1 MKLRKIGYTDQLMR
15 RYTRKIPKNDV
26 EEWTPLGSKAMVML
40 FAVLIVSMASSAVI
54 FITELTLNLALA
66 GTKMKKM
73 NGDDQNVEVKK
84 IGNNQ
89 EVHFQSV

>member
-1 MKLRKIGYTDQLMR
+1 MR

-54 FITELTLNLALA
+54 FITELTLNLVLA
-66 GTKMKKM
+66 DTKMKKM
-73 NGDDQNVEVKK
+73 NGDDHNVEVKK

>member
-54 FITELTLNLALA
+54 FITELTLNLVLA
-66 GTKMKKM
+66 DTKM

-89 EVHFQSV
+89 EAQFQSV

>member
-1 MKLRKIGYTDQLMR
+1 MR

>member
-1 MKLRKIGYTDQLMR
+1 MR

-26 EEWTPLGSKAMVML
+26 EEWTPLGSKAMLML

-54 FITELTLNLALA
+54 FITELTLNLVQA

-89 EVHFQSV
+89 EAQFQSV

>member
-1 MKLRKIGYTDQLMR
+1 MR

-54 FITELTLNLALA
+54 FITELTLNLVLA
-66 GTKMKKM
+66 DTKMKKM

>member
-1 MKLRKIGYTDQLMR
+1 MR

-54 FITELTLNLALA
+54 FITELTLNLVLA
-66 GTKMKKM
+66 DTKMKKM

-84 IGNNQ
+84 TGNNQ